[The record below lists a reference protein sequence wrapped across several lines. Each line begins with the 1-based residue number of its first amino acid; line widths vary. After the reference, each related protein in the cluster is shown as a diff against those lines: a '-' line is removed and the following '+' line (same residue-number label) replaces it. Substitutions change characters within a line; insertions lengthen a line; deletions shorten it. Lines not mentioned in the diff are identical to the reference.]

1 MNSFHLFHLETLD
14 EKNEMFPLFCKTG
27 KNGFSLHRRF
37 PFSMPRD
44 FQQRFPFFSCF
55 SDSINELVVPNA
67 HIVTQRMTAH
77 RTLSTSVISP
87 RQRGTM

>member
-14 EKNEMFPLFCKTG
+14 EKNETVPLFCKTG
-27 KNGFSLHRRF
+27 KNGFSLKRRF
-37 PFSMPRD
+37 PFFMPRD

-67 HIVTQRMTAH
+67 LAVNQ
-77 RTLSTSVISP
+77 
-87 RQRGTM
+87 